1 MITQIKLWL
10 ARRRAYRQTYN
21 ELNSLT
27 DHQLNDLGLG
37 RGLINQFALEAA
49 YGKESRYV

>member
-1 MITQIKLWL
+1 MITQIKLWF
-10 ARRRAYRQTYN
+10 ARRRAYRQTYK

-27 DHQLNDLGLG
+27 DHQLDDLGLG

-49 YGKESRYV
+49 YGEKGRYV